1 MNKIRLGK
9 TGLMVSALGLGGI
22 PIQRLTDKEAM
33 EVVKRCL
40 DLGVNLIDTA
50 NAYGNSEERIGRAI
64 AGRREGLILATK
76 SSAREGSELRRHLE
90 LSLKQLRADY
100 IDLYQLHCVS
110 NFENYEKSLAPGGPL
125 DVVREAQAA
134 GQVGHIGVT
143 CHSMEVALEATQS
156 GFFET
161 MMFPF
166 NFVSDEAA
174 EKLIPLAREHDVGF
188 IVMKPMGGGLL
199 ENATIAFKYLRRF
212 PDTVP
217 IVGIEKAEEIEEI
230 VAIMEGDPQMA
241 PAEEAEM
248 ERLRARLGTR
258 FCRRCDYCQPCP
270 EDVPIQTIMLL
281 KSVMKRMPA
290 ESFFPRWRAEIV
302 PQMENCTQCG
312 ECEEK
317 CPYHLPIR
325 EMMEE
330 HLALFHT
337 QEKAHGFA

>member
-1 MNKIRLGK
+1 MQKVRLGK
-9 TGLMVSALGLGGI
+9 TELMVSAVGFGGI
-22 PIQRLTDKEAM
+22 PIQRRTEEEAV

-40 DLGVNLIDTA
+40 DLGISFIDTA
-50 NAYGNSEERIGRAI
+50 NGYGNSEERIGRAI

-76 SSAREGSELRRHLE
+76 SSARQGPELRQHLE
-90 LSLKQLRADY
+90 LSLKRLRVDY

-110 NFENYEKSLAPGGPL
+110 NFEDYKKSLAPGGPL

-134 GQVGHIGVT
+134 GQVGHIGIT
-143 CHSMEVALEATQS
+143 CHSMEVALEATKS
-156 GFFET
+156 GLFET

-166 NFVSDEAA
+166 NFISDEAA
-174 EKLIPLAREHDVGF
+174 EKLIPLAREHDVDF

-199 ENATIAFKYLRRF
+199 EKATVAFKYLRQF

-217 IVGIEKAEEIEEI
+217 IVGIERPEEIEETI
-230 VAIMEGDPQMA
+230 AVIEGDPQMT

-248 ERLRARLGTR
+248 ERLRGQLGTR
-258 FCRRCDYCQPCP
+258 FCRRCGYCQPCP
-270 EDVPIQTIMLL
+270 EDVPIQMMMILESL
-281 KSVMKRMPA
+281 MKRLPA
-290 ESFFPRWRAEIV
+290 ESFFSKWGTEIV
-302 PQMENCTQCG
+302 PQAENCVQCG

-317 CPYHLPIR
+317 CPYHLPIC

-337 QEKAHGFA
+337 QKEALGFV

>member
-1 MNKIRLGK
+1 MYKVRLGR
-9 TGLMVSALGLGGI
+9 TELMVSAVGLGGI
-22 PIQRLTDKEAM
+22 PIQRPTEEEAV
-33 EVVKRCL
+33 EVVRRCL
-40 DLGVNLIDTA
+40 DLGVNFIDTA
-50 NAYGNSEERIGRAI
+50 NMYGNSEERMGRAI

-76 SSAREGSELRRHLE
+76 SHARQGPELRQHLE
-90 LSLKQLRADY
+90 LSLKQLGVDY
-100 IDLYQLHCVS
+100 IDLYQLHNVS
-110 NFENYEKSLAPGGPL
+110 NFEDYEKSLASGGPL

-134 GQVGHIGVT
+134 GQVGHIGIT
-143 CHSMEVALEATQS
+143 GHSMEVAPEAIKS
-156 GFFET
+156 GFLET

-166 NFVSDEAA
+166 NFVSNEAA

-199 ENATIAFKYLRRF
+199 ENATVAFKYLRRF

-230 VAIMEGDPQMA
+230 IAIMEGDPQMT
-241 PAEEAEM
+241 PVEEAEM
-248 ERLRARLGTR
+248 DRLRAELGTR
-258 FCRRCDYCQPCP
+258 FCRRCGYCQPCP
-270 EDVPIQTIMLL
+270 EDVPIQMIMILE
-281 KSVMKRMPA
+281 SMMKRVPA
-290 ESFFPRWRAEIV
+290 GSFFPEWGTEIV
-302 PQMENCTQCG
+302 PQAENCVQCG

-337 QEKAHGFA
+337 RKEAHGFA

>member
-1 MNKIRLGK
+1 MHQVRLGK
-9 TGLMVSALGLGGI
+9 TELMVSAVGLGGI
-22 PIQRLTDKEAM
+22 PIQRSTEEEAV
-33 EVVKRCL
+33 EVIRCCS
-40 DLGVNLIDTA
+40 DLGVNFIDTA
-50 NAYGNSEERIGRAI
+50 NMYGNSEERIGRAI
-64 AGRREGLILATK
+64 TGRREGLILATK
-76 SSAREGSELRRHLE
+76 SHAREGPQLRQHLE
-90 LSLKQLRADY
+90 LSLKQLRVDY

-110 NFENYEKSLAPGGPL
+110 NFEDYEKSLAAGGPL
-125 DVVREAQAA
+125 DVVREAQAV
-134 GQVGHIGVT
+134 GQVGHIGIT
-143 CHSMEVALEATQS
+143 CHSMEVALEATKS
-156 GFFET
+156 GLFET

-166 NFVSDEAA
+166 NFVSNEAA

-199 ENATIAFKYLRRF
+199 EKAPIAFKYLRRF

-230 VAIMEGDPQMA
+230 VAIMEGNPQMT

-248 ERLRARLGTR
+248 ERLRAQLGTR
-258 FCRRCDYCQPCP
+258 FCRRCGYCQPCP
-270 EDVPIQTIMLL
+270 EGVPIQMMMILESM
-281 KSVMKRMPA
+281 MKRLPA
-290 ESFFPRWRAEIV
+290 ESFFPEWGTEIV
-302 PQMENCTQCG
+302 PQAENCVQCG

-337 QEKAHGFA
+337 QKEAHGFA

>member
-1 MNKIRLGK
+1 MHKVRLGK
-9 TGLMVSALGLGGI
+9 TELMVSAVGLGGI
-22 PIQRLTDKEAM
+22 PIQRPTEEEAV
-33 EVVKRCL
+33 EVVRRCL
-40 DLGVNLIDTA
+40 NLGVNFIDTA
-50 NAYGNSEERIGRAI
+50 NGYGNSEERIGQAI

-76 SSAREGSELRRHLE
+76 SHAREGSELRQHLE
-90 LSLKQLRADY
+90 LSLKQLRVDY
-100 IDLYQLHCVS
+100 IDFYQLHNVS
-110 NFENYEKSLAPGGPL
+110 NFEDYEKSLVPGGPL

-134 GQVGHIGVT
+134 GQVGHIGIT
-143 CHSMEVALEATQS
+143 CHSMEVALEATKS

-166 NFVSDEAA
+166 NFISDEAA
-174 EKLIPLAREHDVGF
+174 EELIPLAREHDVGF

-217 IVGIEKAEEIEEI
+217 VVGIEKVKEIEEI
-230 VAIMEGDPQMA
+230 IAIMEGDPQMT
-241 PAEEAEM
+241 PAEESEM
-248 ERLRARLGTR
+248 ERLRAELGTR
-258 FCRRCDYCQPCP
+258 FCRRCGYCQPCP
-270 EDVPIQTIMLL
+270 EGVPIQLTMILESM
-281 KSVMKRMPA
+281 MKRFPP
-290 ESFFPRWRAEIV
+290 ESFFPRWGTEIV
-302 PQMENCTQCG
+302 PQAENCVQCG

-337 QEKAHGFA
+337 QKEAHGFG

>member
-1 MNKIRLGK
+1 MYKVRLGK
-9 TGLMVSALGLGGI
+9 TELMVSAVGLGGI
-22 PIQRLTDKEAM
+22 PIQRPTEEKAV
-33 EVVKRCL
+33 EVVRRCL
-40 DLGVNLIDTA
+40 DLGVNFIDTA
-50 NAYGNSEERIGRAI
+50 NMYGNSEERIGRAI

-76 SSAREGSELRRHLE
+76 SHARQGPELRQHLE
-90 LSLKQLRADY
+90 LSLKQLGVDY
-100 IDLYQLHCVS
+100 MDLYQLHCVS
-110 NFENYEKSLAPGGPL
+110 NFEDYDKSLAPGGPL
-125 DVVREAQAA
+125 DVIKEAQAA
-134 GQVGHIGVT
+134 GQVGHIGIT
-143 CHSMEVALEATQS
+143 SHSMEVALEAIKS

-166 NFVSDEAA
+166 NFVSNEAA

-199 ENATIAFKYLRRF
+199 ENATVAFKYLRRF

-217 IVGIEKAEEIEEI
+217 IVGIEKAGEIEAI
-230 VAIMEGDPQMA
+230 IAIMEGDPQMT

-248 ERLRARLGTR
+248 DRLRAELGTR
-258 FCRRCDYCQPCP
+258 FCRRCGYCQPCP
-270 EDVPIQTIMLL
+270 EDVPIQMIMILE
-281 KSVMKRMPA
+281 SMMKRMPA
-290 ESFFPRWRAEIV
+290 GSFFPEWGTEIV
-302 PQMENCTQCG
+302 PQAENCVQCG

-337 QEKAHGFA
+337 QKEAHGFA

>member
-1 MNKIRLGK
+1 VYKVRLGK
-9 TGLMVSALGLGGI
+9 TELMVSAVGLGGI
-22 PIQRLTDKEAM
+22 PIQRPTEEEAV
-33 EVVKRCL
+33 EVVRRCL
-40 DLGVNLIDTA
+40 DLGINFIDTA
-50 NAYGNSEERIGRAI
+50 NMYGNSEKRIGRAI
-64 AGRREGLILATK
+64 ASRREGLILATK
-76 SSAREGSELRRHLE
+76 SHARQGPELRQHLE
-90 LSLKQLRADY
+90 LSLKQLGVDY
-100 IDLYQLHCVS
+100 IDLYQLHNVS
-110 NFENYEKSLAPGGPL
+110 NFEDYEKSLASGGPL

-134 GQVGHIGVT
+134 GQVGHIGIT
-143 CHSMEVALEATQS
+143 GHSMEVALEAIKS

-166 NFVSDEAA
+166 NCVSNEAA

-199 ENATIAFKYLRRF
+199 ENATVAFKYLRRF

-217 IVGIEKAEEIEEI
+217 IVGIEKAGEIEEI
-230 VAIMEGDPQMA
+230 IAIMEGDPQMT

-248 ERLRARLGTR
+248 DRLRAELGTR
-258 FCRRCDYCQPCP
+258 FCRRCGYCQPCP
-270 EDVPIQTIMLL
+270 EDVPIQMIMILE
-281 KSVMKRMPA
+281 SMMKRMPA
-290 ESFFPRWRAEIV
+290 GSFFPEWGTEIV
-302 PQMENCTQCG
+302 PQAENCVQCG

-337 QEKAHGFA
+337 QKEAHGFA